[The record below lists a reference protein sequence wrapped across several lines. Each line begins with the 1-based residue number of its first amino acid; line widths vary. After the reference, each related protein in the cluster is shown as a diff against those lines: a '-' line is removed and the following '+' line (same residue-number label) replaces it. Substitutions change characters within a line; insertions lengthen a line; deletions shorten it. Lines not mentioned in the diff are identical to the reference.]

1 MSARYKPTIMSI
13 SSLGGLYE
21 QKLVKIAQQK
31 QLSDEMSQLLAK
43 LNESSRL
50 NRRNLSAAIS
60 VSSQAG
66 YFDYY
71 VAPDDVKQAE
81 SEKRLNKLA
90 KLIQQSHQELERL
103 NEEIA
108 AATAKNKKNMETI
121 ELKNISE
128 WVSMYNDDAFAKYGI
143 NNRPEARKHI
153 EELGTKFEPSKK
165 IYGGTRHHRSFK
177 SSSLV
182 MKSGR
187 LL

>member
-1 MSARYKPTIMSI
+1 MSARYKPTIMSV

-50 NRRNLSAAIS
+50 NRRNLSAAIA

-81 SEKRLNKLA
+81 S
-90 KLIQQSHQELERL
+90 
-103 NEEIA
+103 
-108 AATAKNKKNMETI
+108 
-121 ELKNISE
+121 
-128 WVSMYNDDAFAKYGI
+128 
-143 NNRPEARKHI
+143 
-153 EELGTKFEPSKK
+153 
-165 IYGGTRHHRSFK
+165 
-177 SSSLV
+177 
-182 MKSGR
+182 
-187 LL
+187 